1 MKIINVRSL
10 LAMALFAASLLT
22 AGCGGG
28 GTPAGVTVGAGG
40 GGGGTAANVQ
50 SISVNGG
57 PLVSATPSSIY
68 PNGVFTSVTVCVPGS
83 ASCQTIDDVLVDTG
97 SYGLRLLTSAV
108 TSITLPTLAATS
120 GSGSLMNCVSFVDL
134 SYLWGPVA
142 VADIKLGTS
151 EVASSSSLQLIST
164 ATNVPTSCS
173 NGGTADDDTVATLG
187 SNGIL
192 GVGPEPN
199 DCGPA
204 CDPSFTTTPPTGD
217 PYYNCTSSSCTAAL
231 VPQANQVTNPV
242 VLFADNNG
250 VVMEL
255 PALTSGA
262 EAEATLSGSLIFGI
276 NTQSNNQLPSTASVF
291 TLNQFDNFT
300 VNFPTCVSSAGG
312 PGVCDFS
319 FIDSGSNAYF
329 FPDSS
334 IPSCTDNGF
343 FCPTGLTALSATNV
357 DPNTGFSK
365 TVSFS
370 VDNADT
376 LFATNNFSDAVFST
390 LGGTNSADSFDWG
403 LPFFYGMNVFTG
415 IDQLGIGGPGPF
427 WAY

>member
-1 MKIINVRSL
+1 MKIIHVRSFFVI
-10 LAMALFAASLLT
+10 ALFSASLLT

-28 GTPAGVTVGAGG
+28 GTPAGVTTGAGG

-57 PLVSATPSSIY
+57 PQLSSGIIY
-68 PNGVFTSVTVCVPGS
+68 PNGIFTSVTICAPGTS
-83 ASCQTIDDVLVDTG
+83 SCQTVGDVLVDTG
-97 SYGLRLLTSAV
+97 SYGLRVLTSAL
-108 TSITLPTLAATS
+108 TKITLPPLTS
-120 GSGSLMNCVSFVDL
+120 SAGNLMNCVSFVDL
-134 SYLWGPVA
+134 SYIWGPVA
-142 VADIKLGTS
+142 LADIKLGTS
-151 EVASSSSLQLIST
+151 EVAPSTPLQLIST
-164 ATNVPTSCS
+164 DTNVPTSCS
-173 NGGTADDDTVATLG
+173 NGSTADDDTVATLG
-187 SNGIL
+187 ANGIL

-204 CDPSFTTTPPTGD
+204 CDPNFTNVIPNGD
-217 PYYNCTSSSCTAAL
+217 PYYTCTSSTCTATL
-231 VPQANQVTNPV
+231 VAQIDQVTNPV
-242 VLFADNNG
+242 FFFNTDNNG

-255 PALTSGA
+255 PATSS
-262 EAEATLSGSLIFGI
+262 EAEATLTGSLIFGI
-276 NTQSNNQLPSTASVF
+276 NTQSNNQLTAANLFS
-291 TLNQFDNFT
+291 LNQFDNFT

-329 FPDSS
+329 FPDGN
-334 IPSCTDNGF
+334 IPDCTDNAF
-343 FCPTGLTALSATNV
+343 FCPTALTALSATNV
-357 DPNTGFSK
+357 DPNTLFSN

-376 LFATNNFSDAVFST
+376 LFATTGANAVFST

-403 LPFFYGMNVFTG
+403 LPFFYNRSVFTAING
-415 IDQLGIGGPGPF
+415 QVVANVGTGPF

>member
-1 MKIINVRSL
+1 MKLINVRSFFVI
-10 LAMALFAASLLT
+10 ALFSASLLT
-22 AGCGGG
+22 MGCGGG
-28 GTPAGVTVGAGG
+28 GTPAGVIPGAGG

-57 PLVSATPSSIY
+57 PQVSSGTIY
-68 PNGVFTSVTVCVPGS
+68 PNGIFTSVTICAPGS
-83 ASCQTIDDVLVDTG
+83 ASCQTVDDVLVDTG
-97 SYGLRLLTSAV
+97 SYGLRVLTSAL
-108 TSITLPTLAATS
+108 TKITLSPLTS
-120 GSGSLMNCVSFVDL
+120 SAGNLMNCVSFVDL
-134 SYLWGPVA
+134 SYIWGPVA
-142 VADIKLGTS
+142 LADVKLGTS
-151 EVASSSSLQLIST
+151 EVAASTPLQLIST

-173 NGGTADDDTVATLG
+173 NGGTTDDDTVATLG
-187 SNGIL
+187 ANGIL

-204 CDPSFTTTPPTGD
+204 CDPNFTNTPPTGD
-217 PYYNCTSSSCTAAL
+217 PYYTCTSSTCTATL
-231 VPQANQVTNPV
+231 VTQADQVTNPV
-242 VLFADNNG
+242 VLFNDNNG
-250 VVMEL
+250 VVMVL
-255 PALTSGA
+255 PATSG
-262 EAEATLSGSLIFGI
+262 EAEATLTGSLIFGI
-276 NTQSNNQLPSTASVF
+276 NTQSNNQLTATNLF
-291 TLNQFDNFT
+291 TLNTFDNFT

-329 FPDSS
+329 FPDGN
-334 IPSCTDNGF
+334 IPNCTDNAF

-357 DPNTGFSK
+357 DPKFPNVTN

-376 LFATNNFSDAVFST
+376 LFATNNFADAVFST

-403 LPFFYGMNVFTG
+403 LPFFYNRSVFTA
-415 IDQLGIGGPGPF
+415 IDGQTVANVGTGPF